1 MEQTATMYWIPRIH
15 NISNPFCL
23 IVASSSCSIKLLSKD
38 AISVFKLLHS
48 ELAISF
54 EKEKGFGIKTLQT
67 FRTTKGIHKR
77 KTTRSMNSSA
87 LYSSLLSLC

>member
-1 MEQTATMYWIPRIH
+1 MEQIAAMYWIPRIH
-15 NISNPFCL
+15 NITNPFCF

-54 EKEKGFGIKTLQT
+54 EKEKCFGIKTLQK
-67 FRTTKGIHKR
+67 FRSTKGVHKR
-77 KTTRSMNSSA
+77 KRTRSMNSSA
-87 LYSSLLSLC
+87 PYSSLLSLR